1 MYLKKIKMIK
11 KLKELI
17 TPKPKKKY
25 KKALVT
31 GGNGFIGSHIVDA
44 LVNNEEFDEI
54 RVIDNQSSDAHEQF
68 YFNRSPK
75 VMNWVFDI
83 GDYDLIKDLFKD
95 IDVVFHLA
103 AESRIQPAIQNP
115 TLATKTNVNGTC
127 NVLQAAREAG
137 CDRVIYSSTSSAY
150 GLKNKPPLKETMP
163 NDCLNPYSVTKVA
176 GEELCKM
183 YTKLFGLKTITFRY
197 FNVYGDR
204 QCTKGQYAPVI
215 GLFLKQ
221 KTAGKAM
228 TVVGDGLQTRDY
240 TNVQD
245 VVAANISAMSVKE
258 GFGEIYNVGTGKEHT
273 ILDIVKMIG
282 GKHKFIPERIGE
294 SRFTRADI
302 SKTKKVLNWKP
313 TIKLKEYLKLD

>member
-1 MYLKKIKMIK
+1 
-11 KLKELI
+11 
-17 TPKPKKKY
+17 
-25 KKALVT
+25 
-31 GGNGFIGSHIVDA
+31 
-44 LVNNEEFDEI
+44 
-54 RVIDNQSSDAHEQF
+54 
-68 YFNRSPK
+68 
-75 VMNWVFDI
+75 
-83 GDYDLIKDLFKD
+83 
-95 IDVVFHLA
+95 
-103 AESRIQPAIQNP
+103 
-115 TLATKTNVNGTC
+115 
-127 NVLQAAREAG
+127 
-137 CDRVIYSSTSSAY
+137 
-150 GLKNKPPLKETMP
+150 MP

-183 YTKLFGLKTITFRY
+183 YTELFGLKTITFRY

-221 KTAGKAM
+221 KAAGKAM

-245 VVAANISAMSVKE
+245 VVAANMSAMSVKE

>member
-1 MYLKKIKMIK
+1 MGILSKIKNIG
-11 KLKELI
+11 KLN
-17 TPKPKKKY
+17 KKKY

-44 LVNNEEFDEI
+44 LVNNEEFDEV

-68 YFNRSPK
+68 YFNESGK
-75 VMNWVFDI
+75 VRYWVFDI

-115 TLATKTNVNGTC
+115 TLATRTNVNGTC
-127 NVLQAAREAG
+127 NILQAAREAG

-150 GLKNKPPLKETMP
+150 GLVNTPPLKETMP

-221 KTAGKAM
+221 KAAGKKM

-240 TNVQD
+240 TNVAD
-245 VVAANISAMSVKE
+245 VVSANLAAMEVDK
-258 GFGEIYNVGTGKEHT
+258 GFGEIYNVGTGKDYS
-273 ILDIVKMIG
+273 ILDLVKMIG
-282 GKHKFIPERIGE
+282 GEHIHIPERIGE
-294 SRFTRADI
+294 SRYTRANI
-302 SKTKKVLNWKP
+302 SKTKRVLDWKP
-313 TIKLKEYLKLD
+313 VVKLKDYLK

>member
-1 MYLKKIKMIK
+1 MIK
-11 KLKELI
+11 KLKELL

-183 YTKLFGLKTITFRY
+183 YTELFGLKTITFRY

>member
-1 MYLKKIKMIK
+1 MGILSKIKNIG
-11 KLKELI
+11 KLN
-17 TPKPKKKY
+17 KKKY

-68 YFNRSPK
+68 YFNKSSK

-83 GDYDLIKDLFKD
+83 GNYDLIKDLFKD

-115 TLATKTNVNGTC
+115 TLATKTNVSGTC

-150 GLKNKPPLKETMP
+150 GFKNKPPLKETMP

-183 YTKLFGLKTITFRY
+183 YTELFGLKTITFRY

-221 KTAGKAM
+221 KIAGKAM

-245 VVAANISAMSVKE
+245 VVAANMSAMSVKE

>member
-1 MYLKKIKMIK
+1 MIKGIKETIK
-11 KLKELI
+11 KLIL
-17 TPKPKKKY
+17 PKKKS
-25 KKALVT
+25 KMKAIVT
-31 GGNGFIGSHIVDA
+31 GGNGFIGSHIVDE
-44 LVNNEEFDEI
+44 LVRNKKFDEI
-54 RVIDNQSSDAHEQF
+54 RIIDNQSSDAHEHF
-68 YFNRSPK
+68 YFSNSKK
-75 VMNWVFDI
+75 VRNFSWDI
-83 GDYDLIKDLFKD
+83 ADFDLIRPLFND

-115 TLATKTNVNGTC
+115 ALAAKTNVTGTC

-150 GLKNKPPLKETMP
+150 GLANTPPLKEDMP

-183 YTKLFGLKTITFRY
+183 YTSLFGLKTIIFRY

-221 KTAGKAM
+221 KAAGEKM

-240 TNVQD
+240 TNVAD
-245 VVAANISAMSVKE
+245 VVNVNMQAMVTKK
-258 GFGEIYNVGTGKEHT
+258 GFGEIYNVGTGKEHS
-273 ILDIVKMIG
+273 ILDLVNIIG
-282 GKHKFIPERIGE
+282 GKHEHIPERIGE
-294 SRFTRADI
+294 SRNTKADI
-302 SKTKKVLNWKP
+302 SKTMKILNWKP
-313 TIKLKEYLKLD
+313 IIKLEDYLS

>member
-1 MYLKKIKMIK
+1 MIK

-183 YTKLFGLKTITFRY
+183 YTELFGLKTITFRY

>member
-1 MYLKKIKMIK
+1 MGKN
-11 KLKELI
+11 I
-17 TPKPKKKY
+17 TKKY

-54 RVIDNQSSDAHEQF
+54 RVIDNQSAESHDEF
-68 YFNRSPK
+68 YFNRSSK
-75 VMNWVFDI
+75 VMNWIFDI
-83 GDYDLIKDLFKD
+83 GDYNLIKDLFKD

-103 AESRIQPAIQNP
+103 AESRIQIATNNP
-115 TLATKTNVNGTC
+115 TLAAKTNTTGTC

-150 GLKNKPPLKETMP
+150 GKNDSISLKETMP

-183 YTKLFGLKTITFRY
+183 YTKLFGFKTITLRY

-204 QCTKGQYAPVI
+204 QPLKGQYAPVI

-221 KTAGKAM
+221 KEQGKKM
-228 TVVGDGLQTRDY
+228 TIVGDGLQTRDF
-240 TNVQD
+240 TNIKD
-245 VVAANISAMSVKE
+245 VVEANMLAMNVKE
-258 GFGEIYNVGTGKEHT
+258 GFGEIFNIGTGKSYA
-273 ILDIVKMIG
+273 ILDLIKMIG
-282 GKHKFIPERIGE
+282 GSYKHIPERIGE
-294 SRFTRADI
+294 SKHTRANN
-302 SKTKKVLNWKP
+302 SKAKKILGWTP
-313 TIKLKEYLKLD
+313 KLSLKDYLKLD

>member
-1 MYLKKIKMIK
+1 MIN
-11 KLKELI
+11 KLKELLKS
-17 TPKPKKKY
+17 KPKKKF
-25 KKALVT
+25 KKAIVT

-54 RVIDNQSSDAHEQF
+54 RIIDNRSSESHEQF
-68 YFNRSPK
+68 YTNKSPK
-75 VMNWVFDI
+75 VMNWIYDI

-245 VVAANISAMSVKE
+245 VVAANIAAMSVKE

-282 GKHKFIPERIGE
+282 GRHKFIPERIGE
-294 SRFTRADI
+294 SRFTKADI
-302 SKTKKVLNWKP
+302 SKTQKVLNWKP
-313 TIKLKEYLKLD
+313 TIKLKDYLK

>member
-1 MYLKKIKMIK
+1 MGKPTKKPNVAI
-11 KLKELI
+11 
-17 TPKPKKKY
+17 
-25 KKALVT
+25 VT

-44 LVNNEEFDEI
+44 LIEDYKFDEVRI
-54 RVIDNQSSDAHEQF
+54 IDNLSSDAHEEF
-68 YFNRSPK
+68 YYNKSLK
-75 VMNWVFDI
+75 VMNYRYDI
-83 GDYDLIKDLFKD
+83 ADFNLIRPLFKGVS
-95 IDVVFHLA
+95 VVFHLA

-115 TLATKTNVNGTC
+115 TLATRTNVTGTC

-150 GLKNKPPLKETMP
+150 GLKNTPPLKETMP

-221 KTAGKAM
+221 KQAGKAM

-245 VVAANISAMSVKE
+245 VVNANLSAMTVEE